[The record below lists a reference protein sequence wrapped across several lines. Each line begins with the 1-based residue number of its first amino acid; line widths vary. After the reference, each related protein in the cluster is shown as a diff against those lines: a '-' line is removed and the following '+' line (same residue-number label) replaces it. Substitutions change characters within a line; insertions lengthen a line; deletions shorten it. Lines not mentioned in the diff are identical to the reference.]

1 MKVLVYD
8 TKNIDELLDN
18 QATTTTAKNRKSVT
32 KNIIK
37 HVFVFV
43 EIVQVILNVEK
54 PQTFNNICY

>member
-8 TKNIDELLDN
+8 TKNIDELLDD
-18 QATTTTAKNRKSVT
+18 QATTTTAKSQKSVT

-43 EIVQVILNVEK
+43 EIVQVILKVEK

>member
-18 QATTTTAKNRKSVT
+18 QATTTTAKNRKSVA